1 MIVKAAQ
8 SAPNWVKLQLV
19 SIIAVENL
27 EHNKK
32 MSEYCGGQKQI
43 AQALVFC
50 ADFNRGAIACKDRG
64 QNLDAVM
71 EDVDPVIIRIIG
83 IAC

>member
-1 MIVKAAQ
+1 
-8 SAPNWVKLQLV
+8 
-19 SIIAVENL
+19 
-27 EHNKK
+27 

-50 ADFNRGAIACKDRG
+50 ADFNRVAIACKDRG

-71 EDVDPVIIRIIG
+71 EDVDPVIIRIIC
-83 IAC
+83 IVC